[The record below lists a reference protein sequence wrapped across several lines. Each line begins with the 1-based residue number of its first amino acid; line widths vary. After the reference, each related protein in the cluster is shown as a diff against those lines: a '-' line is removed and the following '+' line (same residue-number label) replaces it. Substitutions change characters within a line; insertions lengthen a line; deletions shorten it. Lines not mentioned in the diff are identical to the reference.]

1 METYGYILTWTK
13 GEFKNAGI
21 YECQEIP
28 GAYTWAEKGTLY
40 IRVGN
45 KLFQKRGKNT
55 VDFQCVEE
63 FLISKCEEL
72 LKFWYDRKEA
82 KMNQDAEQS
91 EIGKAL
97 LKELGELNLLVR
109 CMFK

>member
-13 GEFKNAGI
+13 GEFKDAGI

-28 GAYTWAEKGTLY
+28 GAYTWAQDGSLY

-45 KLFQKRGKNT
+45 KLFQKRGKET

-63 FLISKCEEL
+63 FLMSKCEDL
-72 LKFWYDRKEA
+72 LKFWHDRKEA
-82 KMNQDAEQS
+82 KKQ
-91 EIGKAL
+91 KT
-97 LKELGELNLLVR
+97 ELGEAEKILLRQLDDLNLLIG

>member
-1 METYGYILTWTK
+1 MGTYGYILTWTK

-28 GAYTWAEKGTLY
+28 GAYTWVEKDSLY

-63 FLISKCEEL
+63 FLMSKCEDL
-72 LKFWYDRKEA
+72 LKFWHDRKEA
-82 KMNQDAEQS
+82 KKQKAELS
-91 EIGKAL
+91 EVEKSF
-97 LKELGELNLLVR
+97 LKRLDDLNLLIG